1 MKVLESNVYIFMLN
15 KYVEGGS
22 HTYTVQTHTFHR
34 QHINNNP
41 RVSLRSGVAVS
52 FVLFAF
58 YVGFIFVCFDNESI
72 IDKCASD
79 NSHFAVLV
87 LLRCAT
93 VWYSSHFESTASVFY
108 YVAPISHHV
117 CGTIGWH
124 QIYATFSKKQNNNLN
139 PWWLLIT
146 NTLSVSHLDE
156 HLEVRAKLR
165 PKCDFYMRIL
175 MRIKCFFYFHYE
187 TKNKMKKQNK
197 FPVQKLLESL

>member
-1 MKVLESNVYIFMLN
+1 MVFSHGRNWKPFCGRHINTARRASKGRYKEEKQNGVGVGTSYIRTTHVNHPTYTEWRCLNRMYIFMLN

-108 YVAPISHHV
+108 YVAPISHH
-117 CGTIGWH
+117 
-124 QIYATFSKKQNNNLN
+124 A
-139 PWWLLIT
+139 
-146 NTLSVSHLDE
+146 
-156 HLEVRAKLR
+156 LR
-165 PKCDFYMRIL
+165 NHWMTPNIRHI
-175 MRIKCFFYFHYE
+175 
-187 TKNKMKKQNK
+187 
-197 FPVQKLLESL
+197 